1 MTPAFAGAQ
10 IRLKVLRESRDAEG
24 NIMDEVGEEFWLSL
38 VRGPVDKNADRA
50 SRRAPV
56 SLTIVFAHERERER
70 ERERETFIDNQIDD

>member
-1 MTPAFAGAQ
+1 
-10 IRLKVLRESRDAEG
+10 
-24 NIMDEVGEEFWLSL
+24 MDEVGEEFWLSL

-70 ERERETFIDNQIDD
+70 ERERGRVFRSSTPIEEGVLVV